1 MTQQDLIAAIG
12 AMPASQRTPYQ
23 RVSYALSMLRTH
35 ADPTIAAAAKSLYDG
50 SISLMSKRAATS
62 TPEAIVAAVLARRK

>member
-1 MTQQDLIAAIG
+1 MTQHDLIAAVGTI
-12 AMPASQRTPYQ
+12 PAAFRTPQQ
-23 RVSYALSMLRTH
+23 RIGYMLSILRTH

-62 TPEAIVAAVLARRK
+62 TPEAVASAVLARRK